1 MSRFLRISLIIG
13 LFVSNILFAHQR
25 SESFSKWIIE
35 ENVETKDVSIIF
47 TVKISVLN
55 KMDWP
60 FNLKTEDYITK
71 YISESIDVGPSCT
84 SKKRPVFFISKINN
98 FVKIS
103 WILECL
109 KQPLEISINSF
120 FEKDSTHSHIAR
132 FQVDN
137 KPIPE
142 KLFTNQSRSW
152 KEVSDSYMRN
162 KVYEGSSIGDYVT
175 LGIKHI
181 ASGYDHLA
189 FLIGLLLLNV
199 RLKGIFLAV
208 TGFTLGHSVTLAAA
222 VLGLVKPVSSFVEA
236 LIGYSIFLVAIE
248 YFLRK
253 TNQFTFY
260 LFLIFLGWSSLI
272 LSAYFLNLQ
281 LYFLGLIGT
290 AIFTLTYLSLV
301 ARTSTRNISYFVIC
315 LFGLI
320 HGFGFGGYLSEIGL
334 QDDRITQALLGFNIG
349 VELGQILAVLLFLLL
364 GNIIRR
370 LKLRN
375 IWLVKPLLASS
386 LISLG
391 VYWFLTR
398 TF

>member
-13 LFVSNILFAHQR
+13 LFASNILFAHQR

-60 FNLKTEDYITK
+60 FDLKTEEYITK
-71 YISESIDVGPSCT
+71 YISESIDVGPNCT
-84 SKKRPVFFISKINN
+84 SKKRPVFFISEINN
-98 FVKIS
+98 FIKIS

-301 ARTSTRNISYFVIC
+301 ARTSSRNISYFVIC

-334 QDDRITQALLGFNIG
+334 QDDRIIQALLGFNIG

-364 GNIIRR
+364 GNIIRKV
-370 LKLRN
+370 KLRD

>member
-1 MSRFLRISLIIG
+1 M
-13 LFVSNILFAHQR
+13 
-25 SESFSKWIIE
+25 
-35 ENVETKDVSIIF
+35 
-47 TVKISVLN
+47 
-55 KMDWP
+55 
-60 FNLKTEDYITK
+60 
-71 YISESIDVGPSCT
+71 
-84 SKKRPVFFISKINN
+84 
-98 FVKIS
+98 
-103 WILECL
+103 
-109 KQPLEISINSF
+109 
-120 FEKDSTHSHIAR
+120 
-132 FQVDN
+132 
-137 KPIPE
+137 
-142 KLFTNQSRSW
+142 
-152 KEVSDSYMRN
+152 
-162 KVYEGSSIGDYVT
+162 
-175 LGIKHI
+175 
-181 ASGYDHLA
+181 
-189 FLIGLLLLNV
+189 
-199 RLKGIFLAV
+199 AV

-301 ARTSTRNISYFVIC
+301 ARTSSRNISYFVIC

-334 QDDRITQALLGFNIG
+334 QDDRIIQALLGFNIG

-370 LKLRN
+370 VKLRN
-375 IWLVKPLLASS
+375 IWLGKPLLASS

>member
-13 LFVSNILFAHQR
+13 LFASNILFAHQR

-60 FNLKTEDYITK
+60 FDLKTEDYITK
-71 YISESIDVGPSCT
+71 YISESIDVGPNCT

-98 FVKIS
+98 FIKIS

-301 ARTSTRNISYFVIC
+301 ARTSSRNISYFVIC

-370 LKLRN
+370 VKLRN